1 MAAPVLLLVALFTL
15 YPVGRALYQSTR
27 IESPIFPSRYVGL
40 RELPRR
46 ARRSLLPGGRR
57 ELRSGSPWPSV
68 PLLIVLGVLVALL
81 LNEPFIGN
89 TVAARRHA
97 PALGPAGD
105 GRRADLEVDLPR

>member
-27 IESPIFPSRYVGL
+27 IESPD
-40 RELPRR
+40 LPAR
-46 ARRSLLPGGRR
+46 ASSVWRTTATCSAVSTSGRPPR
-57 ELRSGSPWPSV
+57 PRSGSPWPTV

-81 LNEPFIGN
+81 LNESFFGN

-97 PALGPAGD
+97 PALGPAGH
-105 GRRADLEVDLPR
+105 GRRR